1 MTKKDY
7 ELLAKAIGWTKA
19 HYDSK
24 GVENIK
30 ARLETL
36 DGFTDVIIEM
46 LEKENPKFEARKFLD
61 AVQFHT
67 N

>member
-7 ELLAKAIGWTKA
+7 ELLAKAIGWTKT

-24 GVENIK
+24 GVDGVKI
-30 ARLETL
+30 RLQTL
-36 DGFTDVIIEM
+36 DGFTDVIVEM
-46 LEKENPKFEARKFLD
+46 LQKENPKFDERLFLD
-61 AVQFHT
+61 AIQFHT